1 VVLQQK
7 NTITLFP
14 LVISVPIFKTM
25 EDMERRRLLPEQF
38 FKYVTQPLSRE
49 DMNLWVK
56 AHNIN
61 VSKVSLFGDY
71 LNSLYNLV
79 EDTYLGIDVIK
90 TDKEITGHFNWCWEK
105 TINNFKKENIIFN
118 TEGTH
123 YDYFFHFFYESF
135 YNKKN
140 DEHLE
145 KLRYFLTILFIL
157 HTSKT
162 KSELDMLYEVY
173 VLLNE
178 SLTVK

>member
-1 VVLQQK
+1 
-7 NTITLFP
+7 
-14 LVISVPIFKTM
+14 M

-49 DMNLWVK
+49 DVNLWVK
-56 AHNIN
+56 TQNIS

-71 LNSLYNLV
+71 LTSLYNLIN
-79 EDTYLGIDVIK
+79 DTYLGLDVIK

-105 TINNFKKENIIFN
+105 TVGNFKKENINFN
-118 TEGTH
+118 TKGTH

-135 YNKKN
+135 YLKKN

-145 KLRYFLTILFIL
+145 KLKNFINILFIL
-157 HTSKT
+157 HTQKT
-162 KSELDMLYEVY
+162 KSELDMLYEIY
-173 VLLNE
+173 ILLND

>member
-1 VVLQQK
+1 VVVQQK

-14 LVISVPIFKTM
+14 ITISVPIFKTM

-61 VSKVSLFGDY
+61 ISKVDLFGDY
-71 LNSLYNLV
+71 FHSLYNLV
-79 EDTYLGIDVIK
+79 ENTYLGEDVIK
-90 TDKEITGHFNWCWEK
+90 NENEIKGHFHWCWDK
-105 TINNFKKENIIFN
+105 TIENFKKENILFKK
-118 TEGTH
+118 EGTH
-123 YDYFFHFFYESF
+123 LDYFYHFFYESF
-135 YNKKN
+135 YHKKN

-145 KLRYFLTILFIL
+145 KLKYFLTTLFIL

-162 KSELDMLYEVY
+162 KSELDMLYEIY
-173 VLLNE
+173 ILLNE